1 MKRILV
7 AILLNLI
14 IGVQVADLR
23 AESATPASVS
33 DSKRIAVE
41 DFFRTPNLINPVL
54 SPDGRFI
61 AVGVAKSRGRVQLVV
76 FDLKESNSDKIVAS
90 FGDADVIDYH
100 WVNTERLVF
109 SVMDLQ
115 SGDSPL
121 NPGLWAVNRDG
132 SDYRKLIH
140 TVKHPISMAES
151 ASVVDRTLPAE
162 WRFHSTVEDDS
173 ADVLVQAPSF
183 NNVGQLVNINLF
195 RLNTH
200 TGRTQNLS
208 VNAPANTISW
218 LTDQNGQPVAL
229 STRFKGRAASY
240 LRTENGWK
248 LWKEAEEHS
257 QDYAKP
263 FWTGPNK
270 ELIVLARRQSDT
282 LALYEV
288 DPTTLKLADQPFI
301 STPGYD
307 FSGYL
312 VYDTQAKR
320 VMGVHYETD
329 AHGTVWMDPAMR
341 ALQAQIDKL
350 LPGTINRIDCRYCA
364 STTTFLISASS
375 DRLPPVYYLYHRENK
390 KLQELGASRPWIQ
403 AAQMGMRD
411 LHRFTARDGLSIP
424 VLVTQPAKKSTSP
437 RPAVILVHGGPWVR
451 GTRWEWER
459 SAQFLASR
467 GYVVIEPEFRGSTG
481 FGSKHM
487 RAGWKQWGLAM
498 QDDLADALQW
508 AVKQGWVDSERVCI
522 AGASYGG
529 YATLMG
535 LVKHP
540 TLYRCGI
547 NWVGVTDINLM
558 YSINWSD
565 ASDAWKQYG
574 MPLLIG
580 DPVKDAQQLKD
591 TSPLEQAARV
601 KAPLLMAY
609 GGRDLRV
616 PLKHGTAFK
625 DAVSKTNSQ
634 VEWIVYPNE
643 GHGWRELA
651 TNVDFWSRVEKFLD
665 THIGPNLTV
674 PKISATASKTP

>member
-1 MKRILV
+1 MKPIILAFFLNIGLWV
-7 AILLNLI
+7 PAGILKAQSLN
-14 IGVQVADLR
+14 ADL
-23 AESATPASVS
+23 ASS
-33 DSKRIAVE
+33 TSRIPIE
-41 DFFRTPNLINPVL
+41 NFFRTPNLLNPVL

-61 AVGVAKSRGRVQLVV
+61 AVGVANARGRVQLVV
-76 FDLKESNSDKIVAS
+76 LDLTESNSHKIVAS
-90 FGDADVIDYH
+90 FGDADVTDYH

-121 NPGLWAVNRDG
+121 NPGLWAVNKDG
-132 SDYRKLIH
+132 SNYRKLIH
-140 TVKHPISMAES
+140 TVKYTISVAES
-151 ASVVDRTLPAE
+151 SVADRTLPAQ
-162 WRFHSTVEDDS
+162 WRFHSTVEDGS
-173 ADVLVQAPSF
+173 ADVLVQAPRY
-183 NNVGQLVNINLF
+183 NNIGELVNVNLF

-200 TGRTQNLS
+200 TGHTQNLS
-208 VNAPANTISW
+208 INAPPNTMTW
-218 LTDQNGQPVAL
+218 LADQQGQPVAL
-229 STRFKGRAASY
+229 STRFKGQEASY
-240 LRTENGWK
+240 LRTAHGWQ
-248 LWKEAEEHS
+248 LWKEAK
-257 QDYAKP
+257 DYSEDYVRP
-263 FWTGPNK
+263 FWTGPKK
-270 ELIVLARRQSDT
+270 ELIVLARRQSDI

-288 DPTTLKLADQPFI
+288 DPTTLQLADQPLI
-301 STPGYD
+301 SSPGYD
-307 FSGYL
+307 FSGQL
-312 VYDTQAKR
+312 IYDTQAKQ

-329 AHGTVWMDPAMR
+329 AHGTVWMDPGMR

-424 VLVTQPAKKSTSP
+424 VLVTQPAQKSTSR

-481 FGSKHM
+481 FGRKHM
-487 RAGWKQWGLAM
+487 RAGWKQWGLNM

-508 AVKQGWVDSERVCI
+508 AVKQGWVDPERVCI

-535 LVKHP
+535 LIKHP

-565 ASDAWKQYG
+565 ASEAWKQYG

-609 GGRDLRV
+609 GGVDRRV

-625 DAVSKTNSQ
+625 DAVTKTNPQ
-634 VEWIVYPNE
+634 VQWIVYPNE

-665 THIGPNLTV
+665 THIGPNSTV
-674 PKISATASKTP
+674 PKTPLQAATQ